1 MKRITVAMMA
11 EALGVPA
18 QAIRVGL
25 QQEKLKFGTAYKQ
38 SGDQFTY
45 VIYPE
50 IAREVLGAERY
61 NAMMIRS
68 GAAV

>member
-11 EALGVPA
+11 EAMGIPV
-18 QAIRVGL
+18 QAVRVGL

-38 SGDQFTY
+38 SGDQYTY

-50 IAREVLGAERY
+50 VAREVLGAERY
-61 NAMMIRS
+61 NAMMEKAE
-68 GAAV
+68 AAV